1 MKTRLAVLALLLCTL
16 RANGTGVQPSDDQI
30 DALTQIDTMPTRPQ
44 LDLAFGATGSLA
56 ALVAIAR
63 DASQG
68 LDLQIRAIRALPQY
82 CAMPSCSGE
91 PHDSLTGIVNSYLA
105 VLPGPLP
112 PRDMLRLR
120 AAIEAL
126 GATRTG
132 LAGDVHLLAVSQLL
146 RHPNR
151 DVQVTT
157 VHALRD
163 VCSRGLCTRQTC
175 TEDAAAV
182 RALRS
187 STGET
192 QLDAA
197 INSALQD
204 LAQCDQP

>member
-1 MKTRLAVLALLLCTL
+1 MKSRLLIAAALLCTL
-16 RANGTGVQPSDDQI
+16 PASGDIVQPSEAQI
-30 DALTQIDTMPTRPQ
+30 DALTTIDTVPTRAQIDFT
-44 LDLAFGATGSLA
+44 FGAADGLS
-56 ALVAIAR
+56 ALISIAK
-63 DASQG
+63 DATQRF
-68 LDLQIRAIRALPQY
+68 DLQLRAIRTLPQY
-82 CAMPSCSGE
+82 CTAAGCAGQA
-91 PHDSLTGIVNSYLA
+91 HDALSSIINVYEA
-105 VLPGPLP
+105 VLPGPLA

-126 GATRTG
+126 GATNSG
-132 LAGDVHLLAVSQLL
+132 LASDVHLLAVTPLL

-163 VCSRGLCTRQTC
+163 LCSTGQCDRTTC
-175 TEDAAAV
+175 IENAAAV

-187 STGET
+187 STGDT

>member
-1 MKTRLAVLALLLCTL
+1 MKPRLLIAAALLCTL
-16 RANGTGVQPSDDQI
+16 PASGDSVQLSESQI
-30 DALTQIDTMPTRPQ
+30 DALTTIDTTPTRSQIDFT
-44 LDLAFGATGSLA
+44 FGATDGLG
-56 ALVAIAR
+56 ALIAIAKDTGQR
-63 DASQG
+63 F
-68 LDLQIRAIRALPQY
+68 DLQLRAIRTLPQY
-82 CAMPSCSGE
+82 CAAAGCPGTA
-91 PHDSLTGIVNSYLA
+91 HDALVAIINVYEA
-105 VLPGPLP
+105 VLPGPLA

-120 AAIEAL
+120 AAVEAL
-126 GATRTG
+126 GATRSG
-132 LAGDVHLLAVSQLL
+132 LATDVHLLAVAPLL

-163 VCSRGLCTRQTC
+163 LCSSGQCDRTTC
-175 TEDAAAV
+175 TENAAAV

-187 STGET
+187 STGDT

>member
-1 MKTRLAVLALLLCTL
+1 MRKRLALFAVLLCAL
-16 RANGTGVQPSDDQI
+16 PASGDNVPLSDDQV
-30 DALTQIDTMPTRPQ
+30 DTLTQIDAMPTRAQ
-44 LDLAFGATGSLA
+44 IDLEFGATGGLA
-56 ALVAIAR
+56 ALIALAKDPGR
-63 DASQG
+63 G
-68 LDLQIRAIRALPQY
+68 LDLQIRAIRTLPQF
-82 CAMPSCSGE
+82 CATGTCAGE
-91 PHDSLTGIVNSYLA
+91 PHDSLSSIINGYLA
-105 VLPGPLP
+105 ALPGPLP
-112 PRDMLRLR
+112 PSDMLRLR

-126 GATRTG
+126 GTTRSG
-132 LAGDVHLLAVSQLL
+132 LAGDVHQLAVSQLL

-163 VCSRGLCTRQTC
+163 LCSRGLCTRQTC

-187 STGET
+187 TTGET

>member
-1 MKTRLAVLALLLCTL
+1 MRTRLALFAVLLCTL
-16 RANGTGVQPSDDQI
+16 RASGGSVQPTVEQI
-30 DALTQIDTMPTRPQ
+30 DALTQIDTLPTRSQ
-44 LDLAFGATGSLA
+44 IDLAFGTTSGSS
-56 ALVAIAR
+56 ALISIAR
-63 DASQG
+63 DPGMG
-68 LDLQIRAIRALPQY
+68 LDLQLRAIRTLPQY
-82 CAMPSCSGE
+82 CASPGCPVE
-91 PHDSLTGIVNSYLA
+91 VHDALIALVTGYLA
-105 VLPGPLP
+105 VLPGPLA
-112 PRDMLRLR
+112 PRDLLRLR

-126 GATRTG
+126 GATRSG
-132 LAGDVHLLAVSQLL
+132 LSDDVHVLAVAQLL

-163 VCSRGLCTRQTC
+163 LCSLGLCDRTTC

-187 STGET
+187 STGES

>member
-1 MKTRLAVLALLLCTL
+1 MKTRLAIVALLLCTL
-16 RANGTGVQPSDDQI
+16 RASGSGVSPSDDQI
-30 DALTQIDTMPTRPQ
+30 DTLTQIDTLPTRAQ
-44 LDLAFGATGSLA
+44 LDLAFGATGSLG
-56 ALVAIAR
+56 ALIAIAK
-63 DASQG
+63 DANQG
-68 LDLQIRAIRALPQY
+68 LDLQLRAIRALPLY

-105 VLPGPLP
+105 VLPGPLT

-126 GATRTG
+126 GAARTG

-163 VCSRGLCTRQTC
+163 ICSRGLCDRQTC

>member
-1 MKTRLAVLALLLCTL
+1 MKTRLAVFAVLLCTFP
-16 RANGTGVQPSDDQI
+16 ASGGSVQPTPEQI
-30 DALTQIDTMPTRPQ
+30 DALTQIDATPTREQ
-44 LDLAFGATGSLA
+44 IDLAFGATSGA
-56 ALVAIAR
+56 GALIAIAR
-63 DASQG
+63 DPGMG
-68 LDLQIRAIRALPQY
+68 LDLQLRAIRTLPQY
-82 CAMPSCSGE
+82 CAAQGCAGEVHDNLLALVSGYVA
-91 PHDSLTGIVNSYLA
+91 L
-105 VLPGPLP
+105 LPGPLA

-126 GATRTG
+126 GATRSG
-132 LAGDVHLLAVSQLL
+132 LSGDVHLLAVAQLL

-163 VCSRGLCTRQTC
+163 LCSRGLCDRTTC
-175 TEDAAAV
+175 IEDAAAV